1 MEKVEVADSVRPES
15 ITPVEVENQVGRH
28 PVNEKEVSP
37 VVNGDLPDGGE
48 ASKSPLKIKKKDS
61 LRPRQADHRF
71 RREGHPCGLQEM
83 G

>member
-15 ITPVEVENQVGRH
+15 ITPVEVKNQVGRH

-48 ASKSPLKIKKKDS
+48 ASNSPLKKKK
-61 LRPRQADHRF
+61 RTF
-71 RREGHPCGLQEM
+71 
-83 G
+83 